1 MGIESSMLRYTKDL
15 MTHQSLKEEELQAL
29 VRSAQDGDTQA
40 FEKLYKVFFD
50 PVYRYTAFRL
60 PQDLVEDAVA
70 DIFVKSWEKL
80 HTYRWRRHVP
90 FGAWIFRIARYTVID
105 VYRTQRGFD
114 EVPEEIEDPDI
125 FSRADTRLKRR
136 DLLETV
142 RRAMAQLP
150 RRYREVLVLT
160 FVSDLPNKAVARVLR
175 MTEGGVRILK
185 LRALR
190 KLEKLLPPDIQNDE
204 KNT

>member
-1 MGIESSMLRYTKDL
+1 MNHR
-15 MTHQSLKEEELQAL
+15 SLTEEELQTL
-29 VRSAQDGDTQA
+29 VQEAQEGSTQA
-40 FEKLYKVFFD
+40 FEKLYNVFFD

-60 PQDLVEDAVA
+60 PENLVEDAVA

-80 HTYRWRRHVP
+80 HTYHWRRHVP
-90 FGAWIFRIARYTVID
+90 FGAWLFRIARYTVID

-114 EVPEEIEDPDI
+114 EIPEDLEDPDE
-125 FSRADTRLKRR
+125 FSRADTRVKRQ
-136 DLLETV
+136 DLLNIV
-142 RRAMAQLP
+142 RRAMGQLP
-150 RRYREVLVLT
+150 KRYREVLVLS

-190 KLEKLLPPDIQNDE
+190 KLEKLLPPDVQSDQ
-204 KNT
+204 KNA

>member
-1 MGIESSMLRYTKDL
+1 MNHR
-15 MTHQSLKEEELQAL
+15 SLTEEELQTL
-29 VRSAQDGDTQA
+29 VQEAQEGSTQA
-40 FEKLYKVFFD
+40 FEKLYNVFFD

-60 PQDLVEDAVA
+60 PEDLVEDAVA

-80 HTYRWRRHVP
+80 HTYHWRRHVP
-90 FGAWIFRIARYTVID
+90 FGAWLFRIARYTVID

-114 EVPEEIEDPDI
+114 EIPEDLEDPDE
-125 FSRADTRLKRR
+125 FSRADTKVKRQ
-136 DLLETV
+136 DLLNIV
-142 RRAMAQLP
+142 RHAMQQLP
-150 RRYREVLVLT
+150 KRYREVLVLS

-190 KLEKLLPPDIQNDE
+190 KLEKLLPPDIQSDP